1 VKKVRKSNRGVRLTK
16 ANMFTSKTPRQTPL
30 NDERTQTMKDRKV
43 SWSCYRRHSRRGGWV
58 RRVRKVNGVDEF
70 CTHA

>member
-43 SWSCYRRHSRRGGWV
+43 SWSCMLQEAQLEG
-58 RRVRKVNGVDEF
+58 RVGEEGKEGEWG
-70 CTHA
+70 